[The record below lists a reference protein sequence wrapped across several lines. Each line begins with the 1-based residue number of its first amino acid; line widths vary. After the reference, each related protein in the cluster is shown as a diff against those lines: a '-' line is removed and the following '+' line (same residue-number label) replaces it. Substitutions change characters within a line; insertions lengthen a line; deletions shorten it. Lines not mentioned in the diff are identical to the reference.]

1 MKNYEKIRFCMK
13 KPYLNVI
20 IYYKTVSKMPNCEF
34 CQKDFST
41 KGTLLSHQK
50 TAKYCLEIQ
59 GKNVENNSNFKCEY
73 CDKTFT
79 LKHNLNDHISICKEK
94 PKKEIENRYKKLIKE
109 HNNEIK
115 KIREEHDKEI
125 SYHEREHK
133 KDIEVLNQII
143 GKLESKLENYEK
155 RLFDM
160 ASRPNTTHTNNNN
173 KTVVINNDDNSEEK
187 KDIPLTV
194 DEKIQCALFINEL
207 TKQQELEDN
216 KEKLQETKLVL
227 NEVTVTSRK
236 DDGYINATELCKA
249 GNKKFSHWN
258 SLDTT
263 KELIN
268 VLSSDAGIP
277 ATLLVETKRGQTT
290 KFDQGSWIHPD
301 LAIQLAQWI
310 SPSFALQV
318 SKWIRTLFSKGDV
331 SIDLQLLKHK
341 EQEINDKNTRIKM
354 LENVCLSK
362 QRREEY
368 PEKNVIYIL
377 TTEDHL
383 KRRTYIV
390 GKAKNLTNRLGT
402 YNKTCDHKVVYYKEC
417 KTEEDMTTA
426 ETLVL
431 SKLKDY
437 KEQANRDRFILP
449 EDTHISLFTKIVDE
463 CIFFVSTK

>member
-1 MKNYEKIRFCMK
+1 MI
-13 KPYLNVI
+13 
-20 IYYKTVSKMPNCEF
+20 CEF
-34 CQKDFST
+34 CKKEFSS
-41 KGTLLSHQK
+41 KSALIYHQK

-59 GKNVENNSNFKCEY
+59 GKDLLEDFKCSY
-73 CDKTFT
+73 CSKKFT
-79 LKHNLNDHISICKEK
+79 TLQNLNDHISICKEK
-94 PKKEIENRYKKLIKE
+94 QKKEVENRDNKLIKE
-109 HNNEIK
+109 HNNEIN
-115 KIREEHDKEI
+115 IIKE
-125 SYHEREHK
+125 EHK
-133 KDIEVLNQII
+133 KDIEKYDMKVELLNQII
-143 GKLESKLENYEK
+143 SKLESKLENYEK

-173 KTVVINNDDNSEEK
+173 KTVVINNDDNSEEN
-187 KDIPLTV
+187 KDINLDNDMTIPLTV

-207 TKQQELEDN
+207 TKHQELEDN
-216 KEKLQETKLVL
+216 KETLQETKLIL
-227 NEVTVTSRK
+227 NDVNVTSRK
-236 DDGYINATELCKA
+236 VDGYINATELCKA
-249 GNKKFSHWN
+249 GNKKFNHWS

-268 VLSSDAGIP
+268 VLSADAGIP
-277 ATLLVETKRGQTT
+277 VSALIETKKGGNN
-290 KFDQGSWIHPD
+290 KLEQGSWVYPD

-331 SIDLQLLKHK
+331 SIDLKLLKQK

-377 TTEDHL
+377 TTDDHL

-390 GKAKNLTNRLGT
+390 GKAKNLTTRLST
-402 YNKTCDHKVVYYKEC
+402 YNKTCDHQVVYYKEC
-417 KTEEDMTTA
+417 KSEEDMTTA

-431 SKLKDY
+431 SKLKEY

-449 EDTHISLFTKIVDE
+449 ENTDISLFTKIVDE
-463 CIFFVSTK
+463 CIFFVSQK